1 LARIYTKT
9 GDDGTSG
16 LIGGSRARKSDTRFC
31 AIGAVDEANSAIGLA
46 RAASPSEIAS
56 VLAPIQ
62 GDLFEI
68 GAELADP
75 KAKMRLTAEHH
86 ANLERA
92 IDEFEKGLP
101 QLRAFI
107 LPGGSEAAARLHL
120 ARTIC
125 RRAERAVVALAEG
138 TQVSPHIFAYLN
150 RLSDLLFVLARTAN
164 RLENVSDTEWTPG
177 AE

>member
-1 LARIYTKT
+1 MAKIYTKT

-16 LIGGSRARKSDTRFC
+16 LIGGSRARKSDLRFS
-31 AIGAVDEANSAIGLA
+31 AIGALDETNSAIALA
-46 RAASPSEIAS
+46 IATAQPEIAA
-56 VLAPIQ
+56 VLIPIQ

-75 KAKMRLTAEHH
+75 KAKMRLTAQHH
-86 ANLERA
+86 ANLEHA
-92 IDEFEKGLP
+92 IDEFERDLP
-101 QLRAFI
+101 ALRAFI

-120 ARTIC
+120 ARTVC
-125 RRAERAVVALAEG
+125 RRAERAVVALSEG

-150 RLSDLLFVLARTAN
+150 RLSDLLFVLARTSN
-164 RLENVSDTEWTPG
+164 RLANVSDTEWTPG